1 LYEFGNIGSLDLTNA
16 KRLRWLR
23 VGNKDRRNNTQY
35 VNTKL
40 TALVLSACE
49 SLEYLDLTGCE
60 GFGTGTGQNGIYTL
74 DLSNQTLLQELHC
87 GGATMSGITFP
98 ETPSLHTIH
107 IGDNISRLRLVN
119 LSGLT
124 NFEMDGGEKITSVIM
139 RNCGD
144 VAKTQSYDI
153 LVNIIS
159 NENNVLSD
167 VEIDDIDWKDA
178 SAEIVEMLCDKKAK
192 LKGKINIVG
201 ANKVT
206 FELKRKLKEQYGDI
220 DNEANGLYVS
230 YVTRAINEV
239 TMLPKQ
245 YFTEVGEYQ
254 LSFEVDS
261 PYANN
266 YTRIE
271 WSLASN
277 LYATIDSETGVVTVN
292 RMGEEVDGTGPNA
305 DATVTI
311 YLMDGTSVSASSN
324 LNFWIREVRVGD
336 IVYHDGTVTSPND
349 HAAMLAA
356 NKVAIGICFYIN
368 PYNKKERLMSSLVN
382 VSSNQYWGIYSSV
395 SVNLED
401 NPDLSYVNI
410 KDIPNLA
417 SPSGSYTGL
426 RDEINGD
433 PDGWKYFDPLSNTL
447 GQLGWMTVETPVGR
461 FKKGDRVPYGQYY
474 TECVIDARNKVLSD
488 SAYKLPIPTKTNV
501 ITETNSLTS
510 LLSQVNASL
519 GTTYKTLYYPAV
531 SYAYAYCPTTRED
544 LKEEY
549 KEHNWWM
556 PSMGELARIAYYH
569 HESVFFAGSEYDI
582 FTPAINNKVMA
593 RYSNNA
599 HYLTSNEATADSVQI
614 LALATATANRF
625 YTATNAKSAATR
637 PALAV
642 CAF

>member
-1 LYEFGNIGSLDLTNA
+1 MITDIGNLYEFGNIGSLDLTNA

-23 VGNKDRRNNTQY
+23 VGNKDKQANY
-35 VNTKL
+35 INTKL
-40 TALVLSACE
+40 TALVLTACDA
-49 SLEYLDLTGCE
+49 LEYLDLTSCQ

-74 DLSNQTLLQELHC
+74 DLSKQTLLQEFYC
-87 GGATMSGITFP
+87 KGATMSGITFP
-98 ETPSLHTIH
+98 ETPSLHTVH
-107 IGDNISRLRLVN
+107 IGGGLSRLRLVN
-119 LSGLT
+119 LSGLQ
-124 NFEMDGGEKITSVIM
+124 NFQMESGEKITSVIM
-139 RNCGD
+139 RNCGN

-153 LVNIIS
+153 LVNILS
-159 NENNVLSD
+159 NENNELTD
-167 VEIDDIDWKDA
+167 VEIDGIDWQDA
-178 SAEIVEMLCDKKAK
+178 SADIVEMLCDKKAK

-206 FELKRKLKEQYGDI
+206 FELKRKLKALYGDI
-220 DNEANGLYVS
+220 DNERNDLYVS
-230 YVTRAINEV
+230 YVQRDITEV

-277 LYATIDSETGVVTVN
+277 LYATINSETGVVTVS

-336 IVYHDGTVTSPND
+336 IIYHDGTIASPND
-349 HAAMLAA
+349 HSAMLAA
-356 NKVAIGICFYIN
+356 NKVAVGICFYIN

-382 VSSNQYWGIYSSV
+382 VCTSQYWGIYSSL

-401 NPDLSYVNI
+401 NPDLSYVDI

-417 SPSGSYTGL
+417 SPSGSYAGL
-426 RDEINGD
+426 RDEISGD

-447 GQLGWMTVETPVGR
+447 GQLGWMTVENPVGR

-488 SAYKLPIPTKTNV
+488 SAYNLPIPTKNTGV
-501 ITETNSLTS
+501 TESNSLTT
-510 LLSQVNASL
+510 LLSQVSTSL
-519 GTTYKTLYYPAV
+519 GATYKT
-531 SYAYAYCPTTRED
+531 
-544 LKEEY
+544 
-549 KEHNWWM
+549 
-556 PSMGELARIAYYH
+556 
-569 HESVFFAGSEYDI
+569 
-582 FTPAINNKVMA
+582 
-593 RYSNNA
+593 
-599 HYLTSNEATADSVQI
+599 
-614 LALATATANRF
+614 
-625 YTATNAKSAATR
+625 
-637 PALAV
+637 
-642 CAF
+642 